1 VAAQQAT
8 QAGTSAAASTNSGV
22 LTFEVAQDQALQII
36 NANQGGSQIYLVL
49 LAPDQPAPTA
59 GAAKTAASS
68 K

>member
-1 VAAQQAT
+1 M
-8 QAGTSAAASTNSGV
+8 
-22 LTFEVAQDQALQII
+22 LTFEVTQDQALQMI

-59 GAAKTAASS
+59 GAAKAAASS